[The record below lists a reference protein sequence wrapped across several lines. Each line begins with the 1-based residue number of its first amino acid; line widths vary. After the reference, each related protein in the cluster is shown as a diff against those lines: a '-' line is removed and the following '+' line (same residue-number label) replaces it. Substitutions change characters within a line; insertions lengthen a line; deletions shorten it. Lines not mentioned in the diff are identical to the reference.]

1 MNPKLYVLKSTIE
14 SAKPYLLMRAD
25 EKLAEDKN
33 YQLVKEIADWA
44 DALDLDPIDIFK
56 SVFKD
61 KKEKKVDEEKPK
73 VSDKVIETEKTDA
86 KDADEKTD
94 DKNEKTSDGSGN
106 ELNLETLTVEEL
118 KDFIKSKGGKVHH
131 NAKLETALEIAKELL
146 GKE

>member
-14 SAKPYLLMRAD
+14 LAKPYLLMRAD
-25 EKLAEDKN
+25 EKLKDNKD

-44 DALDLDPIDIFK
+44 DTLDLDPIDIFK
-56 SVFKD
+56 SVLKD

-73 VSDKVIETEKTDA
+73 VSDKVIEAEKADA

-94 DKNEKTSDGSGN
+94 DKNEGASDGSEK

-118 KDFIKSKGGKVHH
+118 KDFIKSRGGKVHY

-146 GKE
+146 SKE